1 MNSDAYDD
9 PKVEAAWLT
18 EQRTHAEEY
27 LREQRVPFGRVADRP
42 AWHLAP
48 YIALWPVLGP
58 RTGEI
63 HYWVIVGDLPAD
75 FLSADAAAQ
84 PRRAI
89 ASFAEQWVG
98 LAGFNT
104 VRAPSI
110 RRLGGRSGWVRP
122 LERRSCSSLA
132 RLAS

>member
-1 MNSDAYDD
+1 MDIQERKRQWWTV
-9 PKVEAAWLT
+9 PVIIAA
-18 EQRTHAEEY
+18 
-27 LREQRVPFGRVADRP
+27 
-42 AWHLAP
+42 
-48 YIALWPVLGP
+48 
-58 RTGEI
+58 
-63 HYWVIVGDLPAD
+63 
-75 FLSADAAAQ
+75 
-84 PRRAI
+84 
-89 ASFAEQWVG
+89 WVG